1 MDIVKNGEWKE
12 RGQEGILW
20 LAINAK
26 YSHTSL
32 AVRYLRECV
41 PGSEILELTINHQ
54 LLAALG
60 EIYERR
66 PRVLGIACYIWN
78 IEMVKDLLRLLPAA
92 LPDTIIVCGGPEV
105 SYDTAAFFREFPMV
119 DFVVRGEGEEAVV
132 QLIERLRAVKL
143 DKARAAEV
151 SRLVSLPGVAMRRE
165 DGSIDESTA
174 VTVADFSQ
182 VPFAYREA
190 EMEPIKERILYYETS
205 RGCPFSCAYCLS
217 CATAGVRFLPLA
229 RVFGELDFFVRHD
242 VRQVKFVDRTFN
254 AKKSHFLPILQY
266 ILALPQTVRTNFHF
280 EVAIDYLDEDVLE
293 TLAQMPRGRVQLEI
307 GIQSTNEKTLQ
318 AVSRCNHWEQI
329 AAHIRRILSFHNM
342 HLHVDLI
349 IGLPG
354 EGMDSFARSFNDV
367 YELHA
372 DMLQLGFLKF
382 LKGASMMQLV
392 EPYRYAYMAMA
403 PYEVLRSDALTYG
416 EIRWFHSFEDVF
428 ETYYNAGRCRHT
440 ADFLIKAQEHGD
452 AFAFWKRFTD
462 WWENHGYH
470 KVCHATKDLYG
481 LLRDF
486 AGDAYGTAAVLLDN
500 LLRFD
505 ALMADGG
512 RIRPVYLDWDMEKHQ
527 DKTAPFWRS
536 ERPRAY
542 LPGFVFENWRAV
554 RGRYHIEFFACD
566 VRKAAEGIAE
576 PRETV
581 LLFDFTGPDVTCQ
594 EIVL

>member
-1 MDIVKNGEWKE
+1 M
-12 RGQEGILW
+12 
-20 LAINAK
+20 
-26 YSHTSL
+26 
-32 AVRYLRECV
+32 RYLRECV

-92 LPDTIIVCGGPEV
+92 LPNTIIVCGGPEV

-151 SRLVSLPGVAMRRE
+151 SRLGSLPGVAMRRE

-440 ADFLIKAQEHGD
+440 ADFLIKSQEHGD

-470 KVCHATKDLYG
+470 KVGHATKDLYG

-542 LPGFVFENWRAV
+542 LPGFIFENWRAV